1 MKKMVWARSSRHLF
15 IHPTVIAQICSQFY
29 HGMLLNMKK
38 MQAPSSNSPQPLPQG
53 RIYWTKVG
61 RRLGKRYSLS
71 LWGPAIPP
79 NCSQIWGALI
89 QLTNPCQPL
98 HFYRSIVCLYLTPFL
113 QRLSRPLYSPQ
124 ALVAI
129 RTFWHVKC
137 VNCPFSLPA
146 LCFRT
151 LCLVFIFKDSR
162 GSILL

>member
-71 LWGPAIPP
+71 LRTSHSSKLFPDMGCINTANQSLPTP
-79 NCSQIWGALI
+79 
-89 QLTNPCQPL
+89 
-98 HFYRSIVCLYLTPFL
+98 PFL
-113 QRLSRPLYSPQ
+113 SKHCLPLSHPISAKTLKTFIQSPGSSCNKDILARKVCKLPILSPCPLFSHPLPGFHFQR
-124 ALVAI
+124 
-129 RTFWHVKC
+129 F
-137 VNCPFSLPA
+137 
-146 LCFRT
+146 
-151 LCLVFIFKDSR
+151 
-162 GSILL
+162 